1 MSYLLLFLLV
11 LFADQIT
18 KAIAFAVMGPESSL
32 LTWIPDFL
40 GIDTTV
46 NTGVSFGWFGDKPW
60 AMPVFIAVTAVA
72 IAVFFIFFIK
82 TARRKRFLRVALV
95 LIMVGAAGNL
105 IDRSVMSG
113 VRDLIWMDFKFV
125 PDFSNNIADIAIFVG
140 AVMFILALLF
150 VDDDAVFRPN
160 KKKEEKELEEAAADL
175 NEHAAKAEESGED
188 IGPLSDG

>member
-1 MSYLLLFLLV
+1 MGYLLLFLLV

-18 KAIAFAVMGPESSL
+18 KAIAFAVMGPSSEL
-32 LTWIPDFL
+32 HIWIPDFL
-40 GIDTTV
+40 GIKTTI
-46 NTGVSFGWFGDKPW
+46 NTGVSFGWFGDEPW
-60 AMPVFIAVTAVA
+60 AMPVFIAITAVA
-72 IAVFFIFFIK
+72 LVVFFIFFIK

-105 IDRSVMSG
+105 IDRCVMSG
-113 VRDLIWMDFKFV
+113 VRDLIWMNFGFV
-125 PDFSNNIADIAIFVG
+125 DFSNNIADIAIFIG
-140 AVMFILALLF
+140 AIMFILALLF

-175 NEHAAKAEESGED
+175 NEQAAKAEKSGED

>member
-1 MSYLLLFLLV
+1 MGYLLLFLLV

-18 KAIAFAVMGPESSL
+18 KAIAFAVMGPECSL
-32 LTWIPDFL
+32 HIWIPDLL
-40 GIDTTV
+40 GIKTTV
-46 NTGVSFGWFGDKPW
+46 NTGVSFGWFGDEPW

-72 IAVFFIFFIK
+72 LVVFFIFFIK

-113 VRDLIWMDFKFV
+113 VRDLIWMNFGFV
-125 PDFSNNIADIAIFVG
+125 DFSNNIADIAIFIG

>member
-18 KAIAFAVMGPESSL
+18 KAIAFAVMGPKSSL
-32 LTWIPDFL
+32 LTWIPGFL

-72 IAVFFIFFIK
+72 IVVFFIFFIK

-95 LIMVGAAGNL
+95 LIMAGAAGNL

-113 VRDLIWMDFKFV
+113 VRDLILHMEL
-125 PDFSNNIADIAIFVG
+125 PNEAIRQQ
-140 AVMFILALLF
+140 LLRQL
-150 VDDDAVFRPN
+150 D
-160 KKKEEKELEEAAADL
+160 EAAAP
-175 NEHAAKAEESGED
+175 AQRPAKVGRNDPCPCGSGKKYKQCC
-188 IGPLSDG
+188 GK

>member
-18 KAIAFAVMGPESSL
+18 KAIAFAVLGPNSGL
-32 LTWIPDFL
+32 HVWIPDFL
-40 GIDTTV
+40 GIKTTV
-46 NTGVSFGWFGDKPW
+46 NTGVSFGWFGDEPW

-72 IAVFFIFFIK
+72 LVVFFIFFIK

-95 LIMVGAAGNL
+95 LIMAGAAGNL

-113 VRDLIWMDFKFV
+113 VRDLIWMNFGFV
-125 PDFSNNIADIAIFVG
+125 QFSNNLADIAIFIG

>member
-18 KAIAFAVMGPESSL
+18 KAIAFAVMGPKSSL

-72 IAVFFIFFIK
+72 LVVFFIFFIK

-95 LIMVGAAGNL
+95 LIMAGAAGNL

-113 VRDLIWMDFKFV
+113 VRDLIWMNFGFV
-125 PDFSNNIADIAIFVG
+125 QFSNNLADIAIFIG